1 MTVNRLLTAADQS
14 PSDPQRKSAP
24 SQQRDGAFFIENWL
38 LDRVSQQ
45 LRTTGG
51 KRNVQIRKGDI
62 IPDITLKI
70 RHVKKE
76 YQYKLSV
83 DFAVY
88 ARI

>member
-1 MTVNRLLTAADQS
+1 MTVNRLLRAAYQP
-14 PSDPQRKSAP
+14 PSDAQCKSAP
-24 SQQRDGAFFIENWL
+24 SQQHEVALFIENWL

-62 IPDITLKI
+62 VPDITLKI